1 MAGRSKKSPDFIAKG
16 VDEQTRL
23 ERIKTLWEQLA
34 RLNENSAKYN
44 ALVRE
49 IRKEAD
55 AFRKLVDARA
65 AKDQPDD

>member
-1 MAGRSKKSPDFIAKG
+1 MAGPSKKLPDSIVTG
-16 VDEQTRL
+16 VDEQARL

-34 RLNENSAKYN
+34 RLNENSTKYN

-55 AFRKLVDARA
+55 AFRKLVEARRP
-65 AKDQPDD
+65 KDQPKD

>member
-1 MAGRSKKSPDFIAKG
+1 MAAPSKKSPDSIADG
-16 VDEQTRL
+16 VDEQARL

-44 ALVRE
+44 ALIRE

-55 AFRKLVDARA
+55 AFRKLVEARSP
-65 AKDQPDD
+65 KDQPKD

>member
-1 MAGRSKKSPDFIAKG
+1 MAGPSKKSPDSVANG

-23 ERIKTLWEQLA
+23 DRIKTLWEQLA
-34 RLNENSAKYN
+34 RLNENSTKYN

-55 AFRKLVDARA
+55 AFRKLVEARTP
-65 AKDQPDD
+65 KDQPKD

>member
-1 MAGRSKKSPDFIAKG
+1 MALPSKKEPTSVAGR
-16 VDEQTRL
+16 VDEQAHL

-34 RLNENSAKYN
+34 RLNENSAKYT

-55 AFRKLVDARA
+55 AFRQLVEDRA
-65 AKDQPDD
+65 PKDQPKD